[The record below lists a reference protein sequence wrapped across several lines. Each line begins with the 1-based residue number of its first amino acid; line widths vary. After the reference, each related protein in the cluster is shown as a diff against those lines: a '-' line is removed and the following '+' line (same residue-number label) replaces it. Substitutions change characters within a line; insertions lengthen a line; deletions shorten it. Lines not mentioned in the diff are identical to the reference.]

1 MQAAGFSSGRSRE
14 KHMYACP
21 WCQRKVFGFW
31 QKQSLG
37 PNKTLQCLGCKR
49 NVSVPWGRAHI
60 AALPVF
66 LLALA
71 GLWFVGD
78 AFNSKVHAL
87 GGLVAG
93 VVLGMMIT
101 MPLYHFIVP
110 LVKPERR

>member
-1 MQAAGFSSGRSRE
+1 M
-14 KHMYACP
+14 
-21 WCQRKVFGFW
+21 
-31 QKQSLG
+31 
-37 PNKTLQCLGCKR
+37 
-49 NVSVPWGRAHI
+49 
-60 AALPVF
+60 F

-87 GGLVAG
+87 GGLLAG

>member
-1 MQAAGFSSGRSRE
+1 
-14 KHMYACP
+14 MYACP
-21 WCQRKVFGFW
+21 WCERKVFGFW
-31 QKQSLG
+31 QKQTLG
-37 PNKTLQCLGCKR
+37 PTKTLQCIGCKR
-49 NVSVPWGRAHI
+49 RVSVPWGRAHI

-78 AFNSKVHAL
+78 AFNSKLHAL
-87 GGLVAG
+87 GGLLAG
-93 VVLGMMIT
+93 VVLGMMLT